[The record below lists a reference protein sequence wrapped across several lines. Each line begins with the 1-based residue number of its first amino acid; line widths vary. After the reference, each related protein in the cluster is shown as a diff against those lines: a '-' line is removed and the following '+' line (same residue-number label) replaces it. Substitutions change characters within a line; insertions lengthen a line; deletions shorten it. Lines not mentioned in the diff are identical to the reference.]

1 MALSHVSCGMMPGF
15 MGLFPVLLALF
26 AASGCAALIYEI
38 VWFQLLQLVIGSS
51 AVSLGTLLATYMGGL
66 CVGSLAYSRVVSARR
81 HPLRVY
87 ALIEAGIGVCGLAV
101 LFGIPWIDHVYAS
114 YGGHGLTGFVL
125 RALVSAVCLLP
136 PTLLMGAS
144 LPALARQ
151 WESTPRSASRLGL
164 LYGANTIGAVLGCA
178 LAGFYLLRLHDMYV
192 ASYVAVALNL
202 TVALAALAASARWP
216 SLYKDAERT
225 PHVVSD
231 SRMIYGIIA
240 LSGLCALGAEVIWTR
255 LLSLMLG
262 ASVYAFSVILVVFL
276 AGLSIGSGVGS
287 HLSRTR
293 ISPRVA
299 LGVCQLLLVAAVSGA
314 AFLLARHIPYWPIE
328 TSPNAWLTFRVD
340 LIRSLCTVLP
350 AACLWGASFPL
361 ALVAAARP
369 GTDPGNL
376 TGAVYAANT
385 AGAIVG
391 ALAFSMALIPW
402 LGTQNA
408 QRVLVALC
416 AAGGLAAIPR
426 LQRVVPAIAL
436 TSVAALLIWQVP
448 AIPWEVIGYGREILI
463 AYKEAKPVYVGEGRN
478 ASIAISQDPYGTRF
492 FHISGKVEASSLPQD
507 MRLQRM
513 LGHLPALFHPH
524 PRSVLV
530 VGCGAGVTAGTFVV
544 HPEVERILICELEPL
559 VPPASA
565 RHFAK
570 ENHHVLTDRR
580 TQIVYDDA
588 RHYVLTTPERFD
600 IITSDPIHP
609 WVKGAATLYSK
620 EYFEMVKSHL
630 NPGGLVTQWVPLYQS
645 DLETV
650 RSEIATFLSVFPNA
664 TVWNND
670 INGEGYDLV
679 LVGQVDPARID
690 IEALERRLARSD
702 YGGVRESL
710 SEVGLGSA
718 LSLLGTYAG
727 RGPDLHQWLMR
738 AQINRD
744 RDLRLQYLAG
754 FGMLTNDATTI
765 LDDMLRYRRFPNP
778 IFEGT
783 AQQIHTLHYALPA
796 WQ

>member
-1 MALSHVSCGMMPGF
+1 

-26 AASGCAALIYEI
+26 AASGSAALIYEI

-51 AVSLGTLLATYMGGL
+51 AVSLGTLLATYMGGMCL
-66 CVGSLAYSRVVSARR
+66 GSLACSRVVSPRR
-81 HPLRVY
+81 HPLQVY
-87 ALIEAGIGVCGLAV
+87 ALIEAGIGICGLAA
-101 LFGIPWIDHVYAS
+101 LFGIPWIDRMYAS
-114 YGGHGLTGFVL
+114 YGGHGLTGIML
-125 RALVSAVCLLP
+125 RALVSALCLMP

-151 WESTPRSASRLGL
+151 WDSTPSGASRLGF
-164 LYGANTIGAVLGCA
+164 LYGANTAGAVAGCL

-192 ASYVAVALNL
+192 ASYVAVAMNL
-202 TVALAALAASARWP
+202 IVALAALAASIRWP
-216 SLYKDAERT
+216 VRHETAES
-225 PHVVSD
+225 PAHVASN
-231 SRMIYGIIA
+231 SRVIYGVIA

-262 ASVYAFSVILVVFL
+262 ATVYAFSLILAVFL
-276 AGLSIGSGVGS
+276 AGLGIGSAVGS
-287 HLSRTR
+287 YLSRTR
-293 ISPRVA
+293 VSSRLA
-299 LGVCQLLLVAAVSGA
+299 LGICQLLLVAAVTGT
-314 AFLLARHIPYWPIE
+314 AFLLANHIPYWPIV
-328 TSPNAWLTFRVD
+328 TSPNAWVTFRVD
-340 LIRSLCTVLP
+340 LIRSLLAVLP

-361 ALVAAARP
+361 ALAAATKP
-369 GTDPGNL
+369 GIDPANL

-391 ALAFSMALIPW
+391 ALAFSMVLIPW

-408 QRVLVALC
+408 QRALIALC
-416 AAGGLAAIPR
+416 AAGGLVAISH
-426 LQRVVPAIAL
+426 LQRAVPAMAL
-436 TSVAALLIWQVP
+436 VIVAGLLAWRVP
-448 AIPWEVIGYGREILI
+448 AIPWEVIGYGRELLI
-463 AYKEAKPVYVGEGRN
+463 SYKEAKPVYVGEGRN
-478 ASIAISQDPYGTRF
+478 ASIAISQDPAGTRF

-544 HPEVERILICELEPL
+544 HPEIERILICELEPL

-570 ENHHVLTDRR
+570 ENHNVIGDRR

-609 WVKGAATLYSK
+609 WVKGAATLYSR
-620 EYFEMVKSHL
+620 EYFEMVKDHL
-630 NPGGLVTQWVPLYQS
+630 KPGGLVTQWVPLYQS
-645 DLETV
+645 DSETV

-664 TVWNND
+664 TIWNND
-670 INGEGYDLV
+670 INGEGYDVV
-679 LVGQVDPARID
+679 LVGQVGPARID
-690 IEALERRLARSD
+690 IDRLEQRLARPD
-702 YGGVRESL
+702 YGAVRESL
-710 SEVGLGSA
+710 NEVGLGSA
-718 LSLLGTYAG
+718 LSLLSTYAG
-727 RGPDLHQWLMR
+727 RGPDLHRWLAR

-754 FGMLTNDATTI
+754 FGMLQNDATAI
-765 LDDMLRYRRFPNP
+765 LYDMLRYRRFPSP
-778 IFEGT
+778 LFEGSV
-783 AQQIHTLHYALPA
+783 QQIHTLRYALPP

>member
-1 MALSHVSCGMMPGF
+1 

-51 AVSLGTLLATYMGGL
+51 AVSLGTLLATYMGGMCL
-66 CVGSLAYSRVVSARR
+66 GSLAYSRVVSPRR
-81 HPLRVY
+81 HPLRIY
-87 ALIEAGIGVCGLAV
+87 ALIEAGIGICGFAA
-101 LFGIPWIDHVYAS
+101 LFGIPWIDRLYAS
-114 YGGHGLTGFVL
+114 YGGHGLTGIML
-125 RALVSAVCLLP
+125 RALVAALCLLP

-144 LPALARQ
+144 LPALARE
-151 WESTPRSASRLGL
+151 WESTPRGASRLGF
-164 LYGANTIGAVLGCA
+164 LYGANTAGAVAGCV

-192 ASYVAVALNL
+192 ASYAAVALNL
-202 TVALAALAASARWP
+202 IVALAALAASRWWP
-216 SLYKDAERT
+216 AHYEAAETT
-225 PHVVSD
+225 PNIASD
-231 SRMIYGIIA
+231 SRVIYTVIA
-240 LSGLCALGAEVIWTR
+240 LSGLCALGAEVVWTR

-262 ASVYAFSVILVVFL
+262 ATVYAFSVILAVFL
-276 AGLSIGSGVGS
+276 AGLGIGSAAGS
-287 HLSRTR
+287 YLSRTR
-293 ISPRVA
+293 ISSRLA
-299 LGVCQLLLVAAVSGA
+299 LGICQLLLVAVVTGT
-314 AFLLARHIPYWPIE
+314 AFLLAKHIPYWPTV
-328 TSPNAWLTFRVD
+328 TSSNAWVTFRVD
-340 LIRSLCTVLP
+340 LFRSLCAVLP

-361 ALVAAARP
+361 GLAAAARP
-369 GTDPGNL
+369 GEDPGSL
-376 TGAVYAANT
+376 TGAIYAANT

-391 ALAFSMALIPW
+391 ALAFSMILIPW

-408 QRVLVALC
+408 QRVLIALC
-416 AAGGLAAIPR
+416 AAGGLVAIAR
-426 LQRVVPAIAL
+426 LHRALPAIAVAV
-436 TSVAALLIWQVP
+436 VAALLIWRVP

-463 AYKEAKPVYVGEGRN
+463 SYKEAKPVYVGEGRN
-478 ASIAISQDPYGTRF
+478 ASIAISLDPYGTRF

-664 TVWNND
+664 TIWNND
-670 INGEGYDLV
+670 INGEGYDVV
-679 LVGQVDPARID
+679 LVGQVGPARID
-690 IEALERRLARSD
+690 IDELERRLARPD
-702 YGGVRESL
+702 YGAVRDSL
-710 SEVGLGSA
+710 SEVGLGSTM
-718 LSLLGTYAG
+718 SLLSTYAG
-727 RGPDLHQWLMR
+727 RGPDLHHWLAR

-754 FGMLTNDATTI
+754 FGMLTNDATNI
-765 LDDMLRYRRFPNP
+765 LYEILRYRRFPNP
-778 IFEGT
+778 FFEGS
-783 AQQIHTLHYALPA
+783 AQEMHALRYALPA

>member
-1 MALSHVSCGMMPGF
+1 

-26 AASGCAALIYEI
+26 AVSGCAALIYEI
-38 VWFQLLQLVIGSS
+38 VWFQLLELVIGSS
-51 AVSLGTLLATYMGGL
+51 AISLGTLLATYMGGMCL
-66 CVGSLAYSRVVSARR
+66 GSLACSRVISPKR

-87 ALIEAGIGVCGLAV
+87 ALIEAGIGICGLAV
-101 LFGIPWIDHVYAS
+101 LFGIPWIDRAYAS
-114 YGGHGLTGFVL
+114 YGGHGLAGIVL
-125 RALVSAVCLLP
+125 RAMVSALCLLP

-144 LPALARQ
+144 LPALARE
-151 WESTPRSASRLGL
+151 WESTPGGASRLGF
-164 LYGANTIGAVLGCA
+164 LYGANTAGAVAGCVA
-178 LAGFYLLRLHDMYV
+178 AGFYLLRLHDMYV

-202 TVALAALAASARWP
+202 IVALAALGASRWWP
-216 SLYKDAERT
+216 AHYEASKSA
-225 PHVVSD
+225 PPIVPA
-231 SRMIYGIIA
+231 SRAIYGVIA
-240 LSGLCALGAEVIWTR
+240 LSGLCALGAEVVWTR

-262 ASVYAFSVILVVFL
+262 ATVYAFSVILAVFL
-276 AGLSIGSGVGS
+276 AGLGLGSSAGS
-287 HLSRTR
+287 YLARTR
-293 ISPRVA
+293 ISSRVA
-299 LGVCQLLLVAAVSGA
+299 LGICQLLLVAAVTGT
-314 AFLLARHIPYWPIE
+314 AFLLAKQIPYWPIV
-328 TSPNAWLTFRVD
+328 TSPNAWVTFRVD
-340 LIRSLCTVLP
+340 LLRSLCAVLP

-361 ALVAAARP
+361 ALAAAARA
-369 GTDPGNL
+369 GEDPGNL
-376 TGAVYAANT
+376 AGAVYAANT

-391 ALAFSMALIPW
+391 ALAFSLVLIPW

-408 QRVLVALC
+408 QRALVALC
-416 AAGGLAAIPR
+416 AVGGLAAIAR
-426 LQRVVPAIAL
+426 LQRPAPAL
-436 TSVAALLIWQVP
+436 ALAIVAALLIWSVP
-448 AIPWEVIGYGREILI
+448 PIPWEVIGYGRELLI
-463 AYKEAKPVYVGEGRN
+463 SYKEAKPVYVGEGRN

-530 VGCGAGVTAGTFVV
+530 VGCGAGVTAGTFAV
-544 HPEVERILICELEPL
+544 HPEIERILICELEPL

-570 ENHHVLTDRR
+570 ENHHVLTDPR

-645 DLETV
+645 DSETV

-670 INGEGYDLV
+670 INGEGYDVV
-679 LVGQVDPARID
+679 LVGQVGPARID
-690 IEALERRLARSD
+690 IDGLERRLARSD
-702 YGGVRESL
+702 YGAVRESL
-710 SEVGLGSA
+710 SDVGLGSA
-718 LSLLGTYAG
+718 LSLLSTYAG
-727 RGPDLHQWLMR
+727 RGPDLYRWLAR

-754 FGMLTNDATTI
+754 FGMLKNDATTI
-765 LDDMLRYRRFPNP
+765 LYDMLRYRRFPNP
-778 IFEGT
+778 IFEGSV
-783 AQQIHTLHYALPA
+783 QQIHALRSALPA

>member
-1 MALSHVSCGMMPGF
+1 MMPGF

-51 AVSLGTLLATYMGGL
+51 AVSLGTLLATYMGGMCL
-66 CVGSLAYSRVVSARR
+66 GSLAYSRVVSARR

-87 ALIEAGIGVCGLAV
+87 ACMEAGIGVCGLAV
-101 LFGIPWIDHVYAS
+101 LFGIPWVDRLYA
-114 YGGHGLTGFVL
+114 GHAGHGLTGILL
-125 RALVSAVCLLP
+125 RALISACCLLP

-151 WESTPRSASRLGL
+151 WKSTPRDASRLGF
-164 LYGANTIGAVLGCA
+164 LYGANTAGAVAGCV

-202 TVALAALAASARWP
+202 VVALAAMAISRGWSAHGAFADDSPRAAGPR
-216 SLYKDAERT
+216 
-225 PHVVSD
+225 V
-231 SRMIYGIIA
+231 IYVAIA
-240 LSGLCALGAEVIWTR
+240 LSGLTALGAEVVWTR

-262 ASVYAFSVILVVFL
+262 ATVYAFSVILAVFL
-276 AGLSIGSGVGS
+276 TGLGIGSAVGS
-287 HLSRTR
+287 YLSRTR
-293 ISPRVA
+293 IPPRLA
-299 LGVCQLLLVAAVSGA
+299 LGICQLLLAAAVTGT
-314 AFLLARHIPYWPIE
+314 AFLLARYIPYWPIV
-328 TSPNAWLTFRVD
+328 TSPNAWVTFRVD
-340 LIRSLCTVLP
+340 LLRSACAVLP

-361 ALVAAARP
+361 ALATATRP
-369 GTDPGNL
+369 GADPGSL

-391 ALAFSMALIPW
+391 ALAFSMVLIPW

-408 QRVLVALC
+408 QRVLIALC
-416 AAGGLAAIPR
+416 AAGGLAAIAR
-426 LQRVVPAIAL
+426 LQTALPAMALVIA
-436 TSVAALLIWQVP
+436 AGLLMWRVP

-463 AYKEAKPVYVGEGRN
+463 SYKEAKPVYVGEGRN
-478 ASIAISQDPYGTRF
+478 ASIAISRDPYGTSF

-513 LGHLPALFHPH
+513 LGHLAALFHPQ

-609 WVKGAATLYSK
+609 WVKGAATLYSR
-620 EYFEMVKSHL
+620 EYFEMVKNHL

-664 TVWNND
+664 TIWNND
-670 INGEGYDLV
+670 INGEGYDVV
-679 LVGQVDPARID
+679 LVGQVGPARID
-690 IEALERRLARSD
+690 IDQLEQRLARPD
-702 YGGVRESL
+702 YGRVRESL
-710 SEVGLGSA
+710 NDVFLGSA
-718 LSLLGTYAG
+718 LSLLSTYAG
-727 RGPDLHQWLMR
+727 RGPDLHRWLER

-754 FGMLTNDATTI
+754 FGMLRNDATTI
-765 LDDMLRYRRFPNP
+765 LGDILRYRRFPNP
-778 IFEGT
+778 SFEGSV
-783 AQQIHTLHYALPA
+783 QQIHSLQYALPA

>member
-1 MALSHVSCGMMPGF
+1 MMPGF

-26 AASGCAALIYEI
+26 AVSGCAALIYEI

-51 AVSLGTLLATYMGGL
+51 AVSLGTLLATYMGGMCL
-66 CVGSLAYSRVVSARR
+66 GSLAYSRVVSARR

-87 ALIEAGIGVCGLAV
+87 AVIEAGIGMCGLAV
-101 LFGIPWIDHVYAS
+101 LFGIPWIDRIYAS
-114 YGGHGLTGFVL
+114 HAGHGLTGIML
-125 RALVSAVCLLP
+125 RALVSALCLLP

-151 WESTPRSASRLGL
+151 WESTPRGASRLGF
-164 LYGANTIGAVLGCA
+164 LYGANTAGAVGGCV

-202 TVALAALAASARWP
+202 IVALAAWTIGRGWPTIGAFTDNTLPAGSGSLA
-216 SLYKDAERT
+216 
-225 PHVVSD
+225 V
-231 SRMIYGIIA
+231 YGVIA
-240 LSGLCALGAEVIWTR
+240 LSGLCALGAEVVWTR

-262 ASVYAFSVILVVFL
+262 ATVYAFSVILAVFL
-276 AGLSIGSGVGS
+276 AGLGIGSAVGS
-287 HLSRTR
+287 YLSRMR
-293 ISPRVA
+293 ISPRLA
-299 LGVCQLLLVAAVSGA
+299 LGICQFLLAAAVTGT
-314 AFLLARHIPYWPIE
+314 AFLLAKYIPYWPTV
-328 TSPNAWLTFRVD
+328 TSPNAWVTFRVD
-340 LIRSLCTVLP
+340 LLRSACAVLP

-361 ALVAAARP
+361 ALAAATRP
-369 GTDPGNL
+369 GADPGSL

-408 QRVLVALC
+408 HRALIALC
-416 AAGGLAAIPR
+416 AVAGLAAISR
-426 LQRVVPAIAL
+426 LHRAAPAIAIAIL
-436 TSVAALLIWQVP
+436 AGLLIWRVP
-448 AIPWEVIGYGREILI
+448 AIPWEVIGYGRELLI
-463 AYKEAKPVYVGEGRN
+463 SYKEAKPVYVGEGRN
-478 ASIAISQDPYGTRF
+478 ASIAISRDPYGTRF

-544 HPEVERILICELEPL
+544 HPEIERILICELEPL

-570 ENHHVLTDRR
+570 ENHNVLTDRR
-580 TQIVYDDA
+580 TQVVYDDA
-588 RHYVLTTPERFD
+588 RHYVLTTPEHFD

-620 EYFEMVKSHL
+620 EYFEMVKAHL

-645 DLETV
+645 DLDTV
-650 RSEIATFLSVFPNA
+650 RSEIATFLSVFPDA

-670 INGEGYDLV
+670 INGEGYDVV
-679 LVGQVDPARID
+679 LVGQVGPARID
-690 IEALERRLARSD
+690 IDRLEQRLARPD
-702 YGGVRESL
+702 YAAVRESL
-710 SEVGLGSA
+710 NDVSLGSA

-727 RGPDLHQWLMR
+727 RGPDLDRWLER

-754 FGMLTNDATTI
+754 FGMLKNDATTI
-765 LDDMLRYRRFPNP
+765 LYDMLRYRRFPNP
-778 IFEGT
+778 IFAGS
-783 AQQIHTLHYALPA
+783 AQQIHALQYSLPA